1 MTRASLAI
9 VRRRAQRGVALL
21 EALLAVVLLGIGLI
35 GTLAL
40 QARSVAALSEAGL
53 RAEATIAANEL
64 LGVMNTDLAHLSDY
78 AVAENARPGARL
90 APWYA
95 AVERRLPG
103 AGIAVAVNPAP
114 GTTRTEVAISI
125 RWKRSKDNARD
136 QHNITSYL
144 SQSE

>member
-1 MTRASLAI
+1 MKLSAI
-9 VRRRAQRGVALL
+9 AKLRRRTQRGVALL
-21 EALLAVVLLGIGLI
+21 EALLAVVLLGIGLV

-64 LGVMNTDLAHLSDY
+64 LGVMNTDLAHLGDY
-78 AVAENARPGARL
+78 AVAENARPGTRL
-90 APWYA
+90 APWYE
-95 AVERRLPG
+95 AVEDRLPG
-103 AGIAVAVNPAP
+103 SIIVVTVTPAP

-125 RWKRSKDNARD
+125 RWKRTNSGARNRHD
-136 QHNITSYL
+136 ITSYL

>member
-1 MTRASLAI
+1 MTRLSTML

-40 QARSVAALSEAGL
+40 QTRSVAALSEAGL

-64 LGVMNTDLAHLSDY
+64 LGVMNTDQARLADY
-78 AVAENARPGARL
+78 AVARNANPGARL
-90 APWYA
+90 KPWHD
-95 AVERRLPG
+95 AVKSHLPG
-103 AGIAVAVNPAP
+103 ATIEVTVTPAA
-114 GTTRTEVAISI
+114 GTTRTAVGISI
-125 RWKRSKDNARD
+125 GWQRTSGGEGNV
-136 QHNITSYL
+136 HEITSYL

>member
-1 MTRASLAI
+1 MKRGSLSL
-9 VRRRAQRGVALL
+9 VRRRTQRGVALL
-21 EALLAVVLLGIGLI
+21 EALLAVVLLGIGLV

-64 LGVMNTDLAHLSDY
+64 LGVMTTDLAHLGEY
-78 AVAENARPGARL
+78 AVTENGRPGTRL
-90 APWYA
+90 APWYE
-95 AVERRLPG
+95 AVEDRLPG
-103 AGIAVAVNPAP
+103 SIIVVSVIPAP

-125 RWKRSKDNARD
+125 RWKRTNGGARNRHD
-136 QHNITSYL
+136 ITSYL

>member
-1 MTRASLAI
+1 MTRLSYPF

-40 QARSVAALSEAGL
+40 QTRSVAALSEAGL

-64 LGVMNTDLAHLSDY
+64 LGVMNTDQANLADY
-78 AVAENARPGARL
+78 AVARGARPGQRL
-90 APWYA
+90 APWYE
-95 AVERRLPG
+95 AVEDRLPG
-103 AGIAVAVNPAP
+103 ASIEVTVQPAA
-114 GTTRTEVAISI
+114 GTTRTAVGISI
-125 RWKRSKDNARD
+125 GWQRTNGGQGNHHD
-136 QHNITSYL
+136 ITSYL